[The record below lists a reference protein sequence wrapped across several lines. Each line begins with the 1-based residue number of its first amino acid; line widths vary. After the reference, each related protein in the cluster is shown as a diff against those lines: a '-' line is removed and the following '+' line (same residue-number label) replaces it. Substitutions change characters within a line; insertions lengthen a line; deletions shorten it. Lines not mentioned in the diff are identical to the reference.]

1 MEASTFRA
9 LLDAHLKNNNACTL
23 LSARLSDGGSY
34 GRVLREADGSFR
46 AIVEAKD
53 CTPEQAAIT
62 EVNTGAYVFRVR
74 ELLDSLD
81 KLTTDNAQ
89 GELYLTDVPAF
100 IKAAGGRV
108 GLCDGCSETEM
119 LGVNTVEQLSR
130 SGADHPLPRL
140 NRLQHRK
147 DDSNESIFERRYGGH
162 LRHRLLAGDGAHLSH
177 GLHPR
182 PEADDPRGGRR
193 LPGRP
198 LRRGGGGPGEGCPR
212 LRPEHRPRRS
222 APGHQ
227 DAPRLVRRPAVYDE
241 RAGSGQ
247 VSTPC
252 SSPATTPGR
261 AAPAIPCPTP

>member
-1 MEASTFRA
+1 MNTNVKALVLAAGKGTRLRTEGVDLPKVLRQAAGRPLLAYVLDSLSFLPRENTVLVVGWMKDKVLAAFPDYPHAVQEELNGTGGAVRYAAPLLDDPDGHVLICCGDTPLMEASTFRA
-9 LLDAHLKNNNACTL
+9 LLDTHLKNNNACTL

-53 CTPEQAAIT
+53 CTPEQAAVT

-119 LGVNTVEQLSR
+119 LGVNTVEQLSEVERIIR
-130 SGADHPLPRL
+130 SR
-140 NRLQHRK
+140 
-147 DDSNESIFERRYGGH
+147 
-162 LRHRLLAGDGAHLSH
+162 
-177 GLHPR
+177 
-182 PEADDPRGGRR
+182 
-193 LPGRP
+193 
-198 LRRGGGGPGEGCPR
+198 
-212 LRPEHRPRRS
+212 
-222 APGHQ
+222 
-227 DAPRLVRRPAVYDE
+227 
-241 RAGSGQ
+241 
-247 VSTPC
+247 T
-252 SSPATTPGR
+252 
-261 AAPAIPCPTP
+261 